1 MLEVRDLKKYFSGIK
16 AVDNVCI
23 DVRKNEIVGLIG
35 PNGAGKT
42 TLFNAVTGFT
52 PTTGGKVAFEGFDIT
67 ALKAHEVARKGIIRT
82 FQTPWGF
89 PRMTLLENMLVFL
102 KGTDAGFWSALM
114 RSKKV
119 NTITADTKDK
129 IIRVLET
136 LALDKKRHD
145 WVQDLSAGE
154 LKLMEIA
161 RALMAEPKIFLMD
174 EPAAGI
180 NPAMQGTLIQL
191 IRDLRMEGGT
201 FLVVDHNLKFI
212 CDICDRIY
220 VMSDGRLLCEGP
232 PDRVVCD
239 KSVIECYI
247 GNN

>member
-1 MLEVRDLKKYFSGIK
+1 MLEIRDLKKYFGGIK
-16 AVDNVCI
+16 AVDGVSI
-23 DVRKNEIVGLIG
+23 DVQKNEIVGLIG

-52 PTTGGKVAFEGFDIT
+52 PITGGMVEFEEGDIT

-102 KGTDAGFWSALM
+102 KEMDAGFWSALIH
-114 RSKKV
+114 SKKV
-119 NTITADTKDK
+119 NTITSEKRDK
-129 IIRVLET
+129 ISGVLER
-136 LALDKKRHD
+136 LALDKKCND

-154 LKLMEIA
+154 LKLLEIA
-161 RALMAEPKIFLMD
+161 RALMAEPKMLLMD
-174 EPAAGI
+174 DPAAGI
-180 NPAMQGTLIQL
+180 NPGLQGSLIQL
-191 IRDLRMEGGT
+191 IRDLRADGVT

-212 CDICDRIY
+212 CDVCDRIY

-232 PDRVVCD
+232 PDKVVCD
-239 KSVIECYI
+239 ESVIECYI
-247 GNN
+247 GKK